1 MLLRKF
7 RASALCGHSH
17 SRVATRPRRPSN
29 SSFAG
34 RNFSPPFCSSLHQA
48 RKFKGERE
56 ERGDCAFD
64 SALFRGILRSNVVL
78 RGRKPCDGR
87 CARVRHVMGRETFLI
102 HLLSTLFLSPS
113 PTPPTNKQPRMSLTQ
128 RLPAEYETFS
138 ARRLPQSLTLRRR
151 RAPLPFLSML
161 AALFVPPLGDEARAM
176 RRPSFTWCGDGE
188 GRRT

>member
-1 MLLRKF
+1 M
-7 RASALCGHSH
+7 RALYGHSQPH
-17 SRVATRPRRPSN
+17 RDATPSN

-34 RNFSPPFCSSLHQA
+34 RNFSPSFCSSLHQA
-48 RKFKGERE
+48 REFKGERE

-78 RGRKPCDGR
+78 RGRKPCNVAR
-87 CARVRHVMGRETFLI
+87 ACAMSWGGKLFLSI
-102 HLLSTLFLSPS
+102 YSLSTLFLSPS